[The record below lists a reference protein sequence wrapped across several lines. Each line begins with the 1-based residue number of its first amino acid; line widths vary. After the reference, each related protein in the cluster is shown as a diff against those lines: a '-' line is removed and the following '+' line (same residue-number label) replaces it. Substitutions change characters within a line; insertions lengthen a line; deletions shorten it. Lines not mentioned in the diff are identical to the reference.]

1 MAAFVAVCMV
11 ATILVSARLKP
22 IYESTATI
30 DIDMQA
36 PVEIVGQGAT
46 SSSNTADPDVFLAT
60 QVKLIQSDAV
70 LRPVAEQFHLLNTGG
85 DSGKTELA
93 QKSAAAPV
101 SLPGLTVTRPTN
113 TYLLLIGYR
122 SPDPRVAADVAN
134 AVAKSYLAHTYEIRI
149 RSSASLSAFMEQ
161 QLDELKAKM
170 EKSGLA
176 LAQFEKDIEVINPDA
191 KTDIL
196 SARLL
201 QLNTEYTAAQAER
214 VKDEAAW
221 NAMQSGSVEAA
232 EISTQGESLAKLADT
247 LNQARQ
253 RLADVKT
260 TYGPHHPEYR
270 KAASDL
276 AEVERQFEDA
286 RHNVSDR
293 IQAAFKESEG
303 REQMLQKA
311 VSDTKAQWD
320 LLNTRSFQYQRL
332 KQEAGADKALYDE
345 LITKI
350 HEADINAGFQD
361 NNIRIADVARPSL
374 GPVYPNTTRNVELML
389 LFSILLAVG
398 SAVLLDSLDTT
409 LRDPERASRFLG
421 TDVIGT
427 LPLDRNLSLVQKPA
441 GSDSGGS
448 GGAAGR
454 NGDHSKPSY
463 HRISGFEEAMR
474 TIRNTILLAD
484 FDQRLNSIVFTSAE
498 PAEGKTTFAV
508 HFAIAN
514 AARGKKTLLVD
525 GDLRRPSVHTRFGL
539 NPREGLSHVL
549 NGTMAWKNA
558 VIPVLGRP
566 NLSLLPSGPGSH
578 RAADLIGPRLA
589 ELLDEFAKQYDL
601 VILDSP
607 PLLGFAECL
616 QMATAADGVLI
627 ISRAGETKR
636 KAVAA
641 VVTALRRVRANVIGV
656 VLNQVSQDTSED
668 GGSYY
673 GHFRYSNYQEVES

>member
-1 MAAFVAVCMV
+1 
-11 ATILVSARLKP
+11 
-22 IYESTATI
+22 
-30 DIDMQA
+30 
-36 PVEIVGQGAT
+36 
-46 SSSNTADPDVFLAT
+46 
-60 QVKLIQSDAV
+60 
-70 LRPVAEQFHLLNTGG
+70 
-85 DSGKTELA
+85 
-93 QKSAAAPV
+93 
-101 SLPGLTVTRPTN
+101 
-113 TYLLLIGYR
+113 
-122 SPDPRVAADVAN
+122 
-134 AVAKSYLAHTYEIRI
+134 
-149 RSSASLSAFMEQ
+149 MEQ

-253 RLADVKT
+253 RLAEVKT

-293 IQAAFKESEG
+293 IQAAYKESEG

-427 LPLDRNLSLVQKPA
+427 LPLDRNLTLVQKPPDRIRA
-441 GSDSGGS
+441 GP
-448 GGAAGR
+448 AGTTGER

-484 FDQRLNSIVFTSAE
+484 FEQRLNSIVFTSAE
-498 PAEGKTTFAV
+498 PEKGKRLSRFILPLPTP
-508 HFAIAN
+508 
-514 AARGKKTLLVD
+514 RGAK
-525 GDLRRPSVHTRFGL
+525 RRFWWMVTCGGRAYTRD
-539 NPREGLSHVL
+539 
-549 NGTMAWKNA
+549 
-558 VIPVLGRP
+558 
-566 NLSLLPSGPGSH
+566 SG
-578 RAADLIGPRLA
+578 
-589 ELLDEFAKQYDL
+589 
-601 VILDSP
+601 
-607 PLLGFAECL
+607 
-616 QMATAADGVLI
+616 
-627 ISRAGETKR
+627 
-636 KAVAA
+636 
-641 VVTALRRVRANVIGV
+641 
-656 VLNQVSQDTSED
+656 
-668 GGSYY
+668 
-673 GHFRYSNYQEVES
+673 